1 MADHADTMRR
11 IWQRLMEAD
20 RIGICSHAYPD
31 GDAIGSQLALAE
43 LLWAQGK
50 GVTLMNRHSVP
61 ENLRFLK
68 GWEAIQVVESVPAG
82 LDVLVFIEC
91 TEPRRAD
98 LTGGERCPL
107 WVNIDH
113 HACNTRYAHL
123 NWVAPEAPC
132 VGTMLYELRQR
143 LDLPVTPAFYE
154 DVYVALISDTANF
167 QYNLRPDT
175 FRWAYELVQRG
186 VPAEDLVRRV
196 FGQYPERRWRL
207 LRMVLDTL
215 QLRMDGQI
223 ALMAVTQ
230 SMLRTV
236 DACYEDTEGFV
247 DYALK
252 TRGVQVAALLKE
264 VEPGHFRVSL
274 RANGRVDLLPLAQ
287 RLGGGG
293 HARAAAVV
301 LRGPLEAV
309 QAQVLAAL
317 EGLLTDARRVA
328 NGDE

>member
-1 MADHADTMRR
+1 MTEPTDTLRQ

-20 RIGICSHAYPD
+20 RIGVCSHAYPD

-43 LLWAQGK
+43 LLWTQGK
-50 GVTLMNRHSVP
+50 EVTLLNRHSVP
-61 ENLRFLK
+61 EHLRFLR
-68 GWEAIQVVESVPAG
+68 GWEAIRAVESVPPG

-91 TEPRRAD
+91 TDPRRPD
-98 LTGGERCPL
+98 LAGVEQCPL

-132 VGTMLYELRQR
+132 VGTMLYELQQR
-143 LDLPVTPAFYE
+143 LELPAPPAFYE

-175 FRWAYELVQRG
+175 FRWAYELVRRG
-186 VPAEDLVRRV
+186 VPAEELTRRV

-207 LRMVLDTL
+207 LRLVLDTL
-215 QLRMDGQI
+215 QLSMDGRI

-230 SMLRTV
+230 SMLQAV
-236 DACYEDTEGFV
+236 DARYEDTEGFV

-274 RANGRVDLLPLAQ
+274 RANGRIDLLPLA
-287 RLGGGG
+287 RRFGGGG
-293 HARAAAVV
+293 HARAAALV
-301 LRGPLEAV
+301 LRGSLEEV
-309 QAQVLAAL
+309 RAQVLTAL
-317 EGLLTDARRVA
+317 EGLLR
-328 NGDE
+328 GGSS

>member
-1 MADHADTMRR
+1 MTDHADTMSL

-50 GVTLMNRHSVP
+50 EVILMNRHNVP

-68 GWEAIQVVESVPAG
+68 GSEAVRVVEAVPPG

-98 LTGGERCPL
+98 LTGWEQCPL

-113 HACNTRYAHL
+113 HVCNTRYAHL

-132 VGTMLYELRQR
+132 VGTMLYELQR
-143 LDLPVTPAFYE
+143 RLGLPAPPAFYE
-154 DVYVALISDTANF
+154 DVYVTLISDTGNF
-167 QYNLRPDT
+167 QYNLKPET
-175 FRWAYELVQRG
+175 FRWAYELVQGG
-186 VPAEDLVRRV
+186 VPAEELVRRV

-207 LRMVLDTL
+207 LRMALDTL
-215 QLRMDGQI
+215 QLSMDGRI
-223 ALMAVTQ
+223 ALMTVTQ
-230 SMLRTV
+230 SMFQAV
-236 DACYEDTEGFV
+236 DARYEDTDGFV

-264 VEPGHFRVSL
+264 IEPGAFRVSL
-274 RANGRVDLLPLAQ
+274 RANGRIDLLPLAK
-287 RLGGGG
+287 RFGGGG
-293 HARAAAVV
+293 HARAAALV
-301 LRGPLEAV
+301 LRGSLGEV
-309 QAQVLAAL
+309 QARVLAAL
-317 EGLLTDARRVA
+317 EGLLRDEGRRA
-328 NGDE
+328 NSE